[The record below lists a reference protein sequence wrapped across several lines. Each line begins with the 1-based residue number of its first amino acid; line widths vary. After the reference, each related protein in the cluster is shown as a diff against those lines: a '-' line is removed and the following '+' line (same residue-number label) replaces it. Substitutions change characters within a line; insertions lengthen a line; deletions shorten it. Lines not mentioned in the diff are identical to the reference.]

1 MERQRP
7 AGRVAA
13 DQKADSH
20 AASFSMHHTQP
31 VWVAHRG
38 DATRYLENTL
48 AAFAGAA
55 HLGIHHVELDVQ
67 VTADGVPIILHD
79 PNLARTHGLN
89 IDVRTRTLAELSR
102 HGIFDAD
109 RFVYPVP
116 RLEDFATWMHKTP
129 CMHAFVEI
137 KKASLHT
144 QGRKH
149 VLEAVT
155 TKLTALAGRYTLIS
169 YDARI
174 LAMAQ
179 RGAQA
184 IGYVLPTLGQRH
196 RAIAERLAPEL
207 LFSNYRR
214 ILHVNTLWPGNWNWA
229 AFEIEDTAT
238 AQRLVNLGVRY
249 IETMDP
255 ASFIR
260 QG

>member
-1 MERQRP
+1 MTSGMRRP
-7 AGRVAA
+7 
-13 DQKADSH
+13 
-20 AASFSMHHTQP
+20 QP
-31 VWVAHRG
+31 VLVAHRG
-38 DATRYLENTL
+38 DATHHPENTL

-55 HLGIHHVELDVQ
+55 RLGIHHVELDVQ
-67 VTADGVPIILHD
+67 VTVDGVPIVLHD

-89 IDVRTRTLAELSR
+89 IDVRTQTLAELSH
-102 HGIFDAD
+102 HGIFDAE
-109 RFVYPVP
+109 RFACPVP
-116 RLEDFATWMHKTP
+116 RLEDFAAWMHKTP

-144 QGRKH
+144 RGRKH

-155 TKLTALAGRYTLIS
+155 TKLTALSGRYTLIS
-169 YDARI
+169 YDARV

-179 RGAQA
+179 RRDQA

-196 RAIAERLAPEL
+196 RTIAERLAPEL

-229 AFEIEDTAT
+229 AFEIEDTVT

-255 ASFIR
+255 ASFIS
-260 QG
+260 QGWP

>member
-1 MERQRP
+1 MTSGMRRI
-7 AGRVAA
+7 
-13 DQKADSH
+13 
-20 AASFSMHHTQP
+20 QP
-31 VWVAHRG
+31 VLIAHRG
-38 DATRYLENTL
+38 DATHHLENTL
-48 AAFAGAA
+48 AAFSGTVR
-55 HLGIHHVELDVQ
+55 LGIHHIELDVQ
-67 VTADGVPIILHD
+67 VTADGVPIVLHD

-89 IDVRTRTLAELSR
+89 IDVRTHTLAELSR

-129 CMHAFVEI
+129 RMHIFVEI
-137 KKASLHT
+137 KKESLRT
-144 QGRKH
+144 WSREY

-169 YDARI
+169 HDARV

-179 RGAQA
+179 CTNQP
-184 IGYVLPTLGQRH
+184 IGYVPPTLGQRH

-229 AFEIEDTAT
+229 AFEIEDTVT

-255 ASFIR
+255 ASFIS
-260 QG
+260 QGWP